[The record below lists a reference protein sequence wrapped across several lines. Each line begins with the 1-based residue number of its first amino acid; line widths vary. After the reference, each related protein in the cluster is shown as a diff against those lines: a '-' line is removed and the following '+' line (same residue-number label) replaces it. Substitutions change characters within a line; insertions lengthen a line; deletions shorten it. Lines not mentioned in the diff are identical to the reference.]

1 MTNMHDKD
9 SSNPGIAP
17 AQTSERKPLDVS
29 ALVAGT
35 PQWAHVEVLESTG
48 STNADVKHLAEQGAP
63 DRTAVVASNQTSG
76 RGRLARQWE
85 APANSSIA
93 LSALFRPL
101 GLSATQLGLLPLAC
115 GLAVVDM
122 IVEAAGISP
131 NRVGLKWPNDVLL
144 DGRKVCGILV
154 EAASLAPAALVPGI
168 GVNVDLTEEELPVPH
183 AISLAMAGATCLDRT
198 VLSAALLNALHRREL
213 QWRNDT
219 AGMLRDYRKVCL
231 TIGTAVRAELPDGST
246 LVGTATDI
254 RSDGELQVTTA
265 DGVRHVVAAGDV
277 SHVRAVDGGYASG
290 NNASGHE

>member
-1 MTNMHDKD
+1 MTEMHDKN
-9 SSNPGIAP
+9 SSKTVIPP
-17 AQTSERKPLDVS
+17 AQGPSRTPMDAAVI
-29 ALVAGT
+29 VAAT
-35 PQWAHVEVLESTG
+35 PNWAHVEVLDTTG

-101 GLSATQLGLLPLAC
+101 GLTPTQLGLLPLAC

-122 IVEAAGISP
+122 IVEGAGISP
-131 NRVGLKWPNDVLL
+131 DRVGLKWPNDVLL

-168 GVNVDLTEEELPVPH
+168 GVNVDLTKDELPVPH
-183 AISLAMAGATCLDRT
+183 AISLAMAGAPCLDRN
-198 VLSAALLNALHRREL
+198 VLTAALLNALHRREL

-219 AGMLRDYRKVCL
+219 AGMLRDYRAVCL
-231 TIGTAVRAELPDGST
+231 TLGTAVRAELPDGST

-254 RSDGELQVTTA
+254 RSDGELQVTSV

-277 SHVRAVDGGYASG
+277 SHVRAVDGGYASDK
-290 NNASGHE
+290 